1 MDVYELIQRSPY
13 FTGPIAARRIAA
25 HARPRRFDAGELIMA
40 QNEAGDGLY
49 FVVSGQVHVI
59 IDSSDGREQIFRT
72 VTTGDSFNEIPV
84 FGGGDNPVGAVAAT
98 DTHLFVVPRHAIL
111 EVLASDPKLALNAL
125 RVFAGRLRQV
135 VALTEGFSF
144 QHVDARLA
152 TLLLGHRAKHGDDP
166 LHLTQQEIAA
176 VVGTAR
182 QVVSRILSEFQAE
195 GGVEM
200 SRRSIRVLDP
210 LILRARCE

>member
-13 FTGPIAARRIAA
+13 FADPIAARRIAA
-25 HARPRRFDAGELIMA
+25 HASPRRFDAGELIMA
-40 QNEAGDGLY
+40 QGETGDGLY
-49 FVVSGQVHVI
+49 FVISGQVHLI
-59 IDSSDGREQIFRT
+59 IDSADGREQIFRT
-72 VTTGDSFNEIPV
+72 VASGDSFNEIPV
-84 FGGGDNPVGAVAAT
+84 FDGGNNPVGAVAAA
-98 DTHLFVVPRHAIL
+98 DTQLFIVPRQAIL
-111 EVLASDPKLALNAL
+111 EVLASDPRLALNAL

-176 VVGTAR
+176 MVGAAR
-182 QVVSRILSEFQAE
+182 QVVSRILNEFQAA

-210 LILRARCE
+210 LVLRARCE